1 MDDLLN
7 EEEFVQPQPYNPWKR
22 FLVFYGIAILHMFSF
37 YWIADNLDKN
47 IMNGIIGISIALLFL
62 LMPFIMIL
70 HKKKMIYTL
79 KKTIVGGICLLLFV
93 YFCAFIATDVIE
105 NGIYFLIHTGYLTNF
120 LILCGFL
127 GYGLLCSGI
136 IILIINRKRKNSV
149 KHAGLT

>member
-37 YWIADNLDKN
+37 YWMADNLDKN

-62 LMPFIMIL
+62 LMPFIMFF
-70 HKKKMIYTL
+70 HKKKMIYTPN
-79 KKTIVGGICLLLFV
+79 KTIVGGICLLLFV

-105 NGIYFLIHTGYLTNF
+105 NGLYALYYIIHPTNF
-120 LILCGFL
+120 IILSCFL

-136 IILIINRKRKNSV
+136 IILITNRKRK